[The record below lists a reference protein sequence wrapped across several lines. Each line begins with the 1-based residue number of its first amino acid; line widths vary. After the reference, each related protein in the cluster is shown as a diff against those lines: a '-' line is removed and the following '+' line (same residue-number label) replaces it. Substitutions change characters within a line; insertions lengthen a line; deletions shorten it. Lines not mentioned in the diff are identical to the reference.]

1 MNGAEPVIL
10 LRQGIMIKNLTL
22 LIQHPLIVLVSRWF
36 LGITFIYASL
46 CKIYMPMQ
54 FATVIHNYQL
64 VPDTI
69 ARFMAIVL
77 PWFEL
82 ICGILLLSGLFIP
95 GAIRIIIG
103 MLIIFIGAV
112 SIDLIR
118 GIDIHCGCFSNCF
131 TNQPDSQSLKQALVL
146 DLIYLVFT
154 LPVLFFQD
162 KWLSIDHWRKD

>member
-1 MNGAEPVIL
+1 
-10 LRQGIMIKNLTL
+10 MIKKNTL
-22 LIQHPLIVLVSRWF
+22 RIQHPLIVFVSRWF

-54 FATVIHNYQL
+54 FAIVIHNYQL

-69 ARFMAIVL
+69 ARFLAIL
-77 PWFEL
+77 FPWFEL
-82 ICGILLLSGLFIP
+82 ICGILLLIGLFVP

-103 MLIIFIGAV
+103 MLIIFIGAI
-112 SIDLIR
+112 SIDLVR
-118 GIDIHCGCFSNCF
+118 GIDINCGCFSNCF
-131 TNQPDSQSLKQALVL
+131 TNQPDSQSLKHALIM

-162 KWLSIDHWRKD
+162 KWLSIDHRKKTKSFGNSFV

>member
-1 MNGAEPVIL
+1 
-10 LRQGIMIKNLTL
+10 MIKKNAF

-36 LGITFIYASL
+36 IGITFIYASL

-54 FATVIHNYQL
+54 FAVAIHNYQL

-69 ARFMAIVL
+69 ARFLAIL
-77 PWFEL
+77 FPWFEL
-82 ICGILLLSGLFIP
+82 ICGILLLVGLFIP

-103 MLIIFIGAV
+103 MLIIFIGAL

-118 GIDIHCGCFSNCF
+118 GIDINCGCISNCF
-131 TNQPDSQSLKQALVL
+131 TNEPDSQGLKQALVM
-146 DLIYLVFT
+146 DSIYLVFA

-162 KWLSIDHWRKD
+162 KWLSIDHWRKN